1 MRTTIDL
8 PDPLFREVKATAAS
22 RGLKLKDF
30 IAAALRGAL
39 HGDRAPQDPDSSPEQ
54 IHRERMLGH
63 FNRMAEDRHQT
74 GPVGKLDRDALH
86 DRYA

>member
-39 HGDRAPQDPDSSPEQ
+39 HGDRDTPSPGSSPGQ

-63 FNRMAEDRHQT
+63 FNRMAEGRTQT
-74 GPVGKLDRDALH
+74 GAVGKLEREALH
-86 DRYA
+86 DRHA

>member
-39 HGDRAPQDPDSSPEQ
+39 HRDHEPQASGTSLEQ

-63 FNRMAEDRHQT
+63 FNRMTEGRIQT
-74 GPVGKLDRDALH
+74 APLGKLDRDALH
-86 DRYA
+86 NRHA

>member
-39 HGDRAPQDPDSSPEQ
+39 HGERAPQTAGSSPDQ
-54 IHRERMLGH
+54 IHRESMLGH
-63 FNRMAEDRHQT
+63 FSRMTEGRTQT
-74 GPVGKLDRDALH
+74 GPVGKLDRDSLH
-86 DRYA
+86 DRHA